1 MAKRIVIVGGVAGG
15 MSAATR
21 VRRLD
26 ESAAITVFEQGDYT
40 GFANCGIPYALG
52 NVIKHDDALIL
63 RTPSDFKERFNIDVH
78 LRTEVIG
85 IDRENRLVNVR
96 TVGTDDIRQVGYDKL
111 ILAEG
116 AEAFRPPAARI
127 ELDNVVTMQTIPNLQ
142 KVRGLMSDLD
152 IKHICIIG
160 AGFIGMEVAEN
171 LRNLGFEVSM
181 VEYGSHVFPPIDAD
195 MAEILHT
202 KLRSKGIQLFLNDTF
217 KKIGKSCVLLASG
230 CEVLADLV
238 ILAAGVRARTS
249 LAKQAGLK
257 LGATGVSVNSHM
269 QTSDPDIYAVGDMVE
284 TQHTVMGQ
292 PAILALAGPA
302 NRQGRLAADHIC
314 GKEVQYR
321 GNVGTVICQVF
332 DLSLGFVGL
341 SIEALH
347 RLGHDPLWV
356 TVHPPDHAGY
366 YPGSQTMTIK
376 LACQK
381 ETGRIWGAQIVGKA
395 GVDKR
400 IDVLATAMQFGGT
413 VFDLE
418 HLELAYAPPYG
429 SAKDPVNMAGFV
441 ASNVL
446 RGDCDIIHA
455 EQLNEAKLGKLQ
467 LVDVRS
473 LGEFARSHLSQAINL
488 PVDSLRLHFDIL
500 DKSLPTV
507 VYCQVGYRGYLAY
520 RILKQAGFDVTNL
533 DGGFKMV
540 VEGGHGLLN
549 G

>member
-52 NVIKHDDALIL
+52 NIIKHDKTLIL

-85 IDRENRLVNVR
+85 IDRENHLVNVR

-116 AEAFRPPAARI
+116 AEAFRPPAAGT
-127 ELDNVVTMQTIPNLQ
+127 ELDNVVTMQTISDLQ
-142 KVRGLMSDLD
+142 KARGLMSDRD
-152 IKHICIIG
+152 VKHVCIIG

-171 LRNLGFEVSM
+171 LRNLGFEISM

-217 KKIGKSCVLLASG
+217 KKIEKSSVLLTSG
-230 CEVLADLV
+230 SEVLADVV

-341 SIEALH
+341 SIEALR

-356 TVHPPDHAGY
+356 TVHPLDHAGY

-376 LACQK
+376 LAFQK

-400 IDVLATAMQFGGT
+400 IDVLATAMQFGST

-455 EQLNEAKLGKLQ
+455 EQLNQAKLGKLQ
-467 LVDVRS
+467 IVDVRS
-473 LGEFARSHLSQAINL
+473 PEEFANGHLSKAINL
-488 PVDSLRLHFDIL
+488 PVDSLRHHFGVL

-520 RILKQAGFDVTNL
+520 RILKQGGFDVANL

-540 VEGGHGLLN
+540 AEGGYRLIDS
-549 G
+549 

>member
-1 MAKRIVIVGGVAGG
+1 
-15 MSAATR
+15 
-21 VRRLD
+21 
-26 ESAAITVFEQGDYT
+26 
-40 GFANCGIPYALG
+40 
-52 NVIKHDDALIL
+52 
-63 RTPSDFKERFNIDVH
+63 
-78 LRTEVIG
+78 
-85 IDRENRLVNVR
+85 
-96 TVGTDDIRQVGYDKL
+96 
-111 ILAEG
+111 
-116 AEAFRPPAARI
+116 
-127 ELDNVVTMQTIPNLQ
+127 MQTISDLQ
-142 KVRGLMSDLD
+142 KVRGLMSDRD
-152 IKHICIIG
+152 VEHVCIIG
-160 AGFIGMEVAEN
+160 AGFIARGSV
-171 LRNLGFEVSM
+171 

-202 KLRSKGIQLFLNDTF
+202 KLRSKGIQLFLNNTF
-217 KKIGKSCVLLASG
+217 KKIEKSRVLLTSG
-230 CEVLADLV
+230 SEVPADLV
-238 ILAAGVRARTS
+238 ILAVGVRARTS

-257 LGATGVSVNSHM
+257 LGATGVSVNSDM
-269 QTSDPDIYAVGDMVE
+269 QTSDQDIYAVGDMVE

-292 PAILALAGPA
+292 PAMLALAGPA
-302 NRQGRLAADHIC
+302 N
-314 GKEVQYR
+314 GK
-321 GNVGTVICQVF
+321 G
-332 DLSLGFVGL
+332 DSLGFVGL
-341 SIEALH
+341 SVEAFR

-366 YPGSQTMTIK
+366 YPGSQIMTIK
-376 LACQK
+376 LVFQK

-455 EQLNEAKLGKLQ
+455 EQLNQAKLGKLQ
-467 LVDVRS
+467 IVDVRS
-473 LGEFARSHLSQAINL
+473 PEEFANGHLSKAINL
-488 PVDSLRLHFDIL
+488 PVDSLRHHFGVL

-520 RILKQAGFDVTNL
+520 RILKQGGFDVANL

-540 VEGGHGLLN
+540 AEGGYRLIDS
-549 G
+549 

>member
-1 MAKRIVIVGGVAGG
+1 MPKNIIIVGGVAGG

-21 VRRLD
+21 LRRLD
-26 ESAAITVFEQGDYT
+26 ESAAITVFEQGGYT

-63 RTPSDFKERFNIDVH
+63 RTPSDFKERFNIDVNLH
-78 LRTEVIG
+78 TEVIG
-85 IDRENRLVNVR
+85 IDRENHLVNVR
-96 TVGTDDIRQVGYDKL
+96 TVGTDDIRQLGYDKL
-111 ILAEG
+111 ILAQG
-116 AEAFRPPAARI
+116 AEAFRPPTAGT
-127 ELDNVVTMQTIPNLQ
+127 ELDNVITMQTIPDLQ
-142 KVRGLMSDLD
+142 QARGLMSDRD
-152 IKHICIIG
+152 VKHVCIIG
-160 AGFIGMEVAEN
+160 AGFIGLEVAEN
-171 LRNLGFEVSM
+171 LCNLGLEISI

-202 KLRSKGIQLFLNDTF
+202 KLRCKGIQLFLNTTF
-217 KKIGKSCVLLASG
+217 QRIEKSRVLLSDG
-230 CEVLADLV
+230 SEVPADLV
-238 ILAAGVRARTS
+238 ILAAGVKARTN

-257 LGATGVSVNSHM
+257 LGAKGLNVNSHM

-284 TQHTVMGQ
+284 TQHTVLGQ
-292 PAILALAGPA
+292 PAMLSLAGPA

-314 GKEVQYR
+314 GKEAQYR
-321 GNVGTVICQVF
+321 GNVGSVICQLF
-332 DLSLGFVGL
+332 DLSIGFVGL
-341 SIEALH
+341 SIEALR
-347 RLGHDPLWV
+347 RLGHNPLWV

-366 YPGSQTMTIK
+366 YPGSQAMTIK
-376 LACQK
+376 LAFQK
-381 ETGRIWGAQIVGKA
+381 ETGRILGAQIIGKA

-400 IDVLATAMQFGGT
+400 IDVLATAMQFGST

-446 RGDCDIIHA
+446 RGDCEIIHA
-455 EQLNEAKLGKLQ
+455 EQLNAEKLGELQ
-467 LVDVRS
+467 VVDVRS
-473 LGEFARSHLSQAINL
+473 PGEFARGHLTRAINL
-488 PVDSLRLHFDIL
+488 PVDSLRHQLSVL
-500 DKSLPTV
+500 DKSLPVV

-540 VEGGHGLLN
+540 TEGGFRLIES
-549 G
+549 

>member
-1 MAKRIVIVGGVAGG
+1 
-15 MSAATR
+15 
-21 VRRLD
+21 
-26 ESAAITVFEQGDYT
+26 
-40 GFANCGIPYALG
+40 
-52 NVIKHDDALIL
+52 
-63 RTPSDFKERFNIDVH
+63 
-78 LRTEVIG
+78 
-85 IDRENRLVNVR
+85 
-96 TVGTDDIRQVGYDKL
+96 
-111 ILAEG
+111 
-116 AEAFRPPAARI
+116 
-127 ELDNVVTMQTIPNLQ
+127 MQTISDLQ
-142 KVRGLMSDLD
+142 KARGLMSDRD
-152 IKHICIIG
+152 VKHVCIIG

-171 LRNLGFEVSM
+171 LRNLGFEISM

-217 KKIGKSCVLLASG
+217 KKIEKSSVLLTSG
-230 CEVLADLV
+230 SEVLADVV

-257 LGATGVSVNSHM
+257 LGATG
-269 QTSDPDIYAVGDMVE
+269 

-341 SIEALH
+341 SIEALR

-356 TVHPPDHAGY
+356 TVHPLDHAGY

-376 LACQK
+376 LAFQK

-400 IDVLATAMQFGGT
+400 IDVLATAMQFGST

-455 EQLNEAKLGKLQ
+455 EQLNQAKLGKLQ
-467 LVDVRS
+467 IVDVRS
-473 LGEFARSHLSQAINL
+473 PEEFANGHLSKAINL
-488 PVDSLRLHFDIL
+488 PVDSLRHHFGVL

-520 RILKQAGFDVTNL
+520 RILKQGGFDVANL

-540 VEGGHGLLN
+540 AEGGYRLIDS
-549 G
+549 